1 MNRGLLTALLG
12 FAAACAP
19 PPSKTSVDAPS
30 TDHADDGWRGAD
42 EHPTNGDR
50 GARDTSRDESPVPAS
65 ATETA
70 AAFDLDAWAREHGAV
85 VELSVDGCELARLG
99 SKPDETL
106 WCYRHEEQ
114 NGARVLYFRTLY
126 ALVGRRLLRVTE
138 LPTAAGP
145 FASEGER
152 VAPRTVE
159 LTAKA
164 GADGQSV
171 TLEEV
176 AGRTC
181 DDARAANDKALVDEP
196 LGGPEF
202 LKLVDRVCGARG
214 RYSWHPGALTKE
226 R

>member
-1 MNRGLLTALLG
+1 MNRALVTAWVG
-12 FAAACAP
+12 FAAACAA

-30 TDHADDGWRGAD
+30 TDQTDGESRGTD
-42 EHPTNGDR
+42 EHPASDDR
-50 GARDTSRDESPVPAS
+50 GEDTSGEESPAPAS

-70 AAFDLDAWAREHGAV
+70 ASFDLDAWAREHSVV

-99 SKPDETL
+99 SKPDQTL

-126 ALVGRRLLRVTE
+126 ALVGQRLVRVAE

-145 FASEGER
+145 FASEGQR
-152 VAPRTVE
+152 AAPRTVE
-159 LTAKA
+159 LTARAA
-164 GADGQSV
+164 GDGQSV

-181 DDARAANDKALVDEP
+181 ADAHAANDKALVDEP

-202 LKLVDRVCGARG
+202 LKLVDRVCSTRG
-214 RYSWHPGALTKE
+214 RYTWHSGALTKE